1 MTFLLVCLLCAQ
13 PSPPERD
20 ASIPVQTN
28 SGQAVEEAG
37 IKISKGESVADM
49 ANKLHS
55 AEIIDSKFWF
65 RVYAKLSQADRK
77 IKAGYYIFKKP
88 SSIRNVLRKFILGET
103 SDIKVTIPEGFNLKE
118 IGILLSEK
126 VGVDTGEFFSLVY
139 DTGYIHKFNINA
151 SSLEGYLFPETYLI
165 PYGASA
171 KEVIPRFVNEFF
183 YVFTD
188 SLRKRAS
195 QISFSLEKAITL
207 ASLVEKETSCD
218 SEKPIISGVYYKRL
232 KKGMLLQCD
241 PTVQYALTSPK
252 KDLRYKDLEVNSKYN
267 TYLYKGLP
275 PGPICSPGKKSIFAA
290 LWPKDTPYLYFVS
303 QGKTHIFSKNNKEH
317 NIAKEKAKEIRKK
330 SI

>member
-1 MTFLLVCLLCAQ
+1 MTFLLICLLCAQ
-13 PSPPERD
+13 PSSSERD
-20 ASIPVQTN
+20 VSVPAQT
-28 SGQAVEEAG
+28 GQAVEEAG
-37 IKISKGESVADM
+37 VKISKGESVADM

-103 SDIKVTIPEGFNLKE
+103 SDIKVTIPEGFNLRE
-118 IGILLSEK
+118 IGVLLSEK

-139 DTGYIHKFNINA
+139 DTGYIHKLNINS

-171 KEVIPRFVNEFF
+171 KEVIPRFINEFF
-183 YVFTD
+183 SVFTD
-188 SLRKRAS
+188 SLRKRAA
-195 QISFSLEKAITL
+195 QISFSMEKAIIL

-241 PTVQYALTSPK
+241 PTVQYLLGSPRANLK
-252 KDLRYKDLEVNSKYN
+252 YLDLKIKSPYN

-275 PGPICSPGKKSIFAA
+275 PGAICSPGKKSIFAA

-317 NIAKEKAKEIRKK
+317 NIAKERAKEIRKK
-330 SI
+330 NI